1 MNNYFIII
9 NYNDVNNCINLINKV
24 KNYKVINKIIVVDNK
39 STDNSADLLTNIISK
54 NVYVIFNEDNI
65 GYAAAINKGVKYIND
80 ELGGGNVFIS
90 NTDIDVDSEDD
101 LIKLIDNLNDPN
113 VSAVMPT
120 VKENGHLKRGW
131 KLTSS
136 FIDLICDIP
145 LINRLYKSSLTNY
158 KESYFKDDISIVD
171 VVYGAFF
178 LIKSRDLQHI
188 DYLEESTFL
197 YFEEYILA
205 RKLKRVNKK
214 LLINNKVYVHHKHNA
229 TIGNN
234 VTKLNK
240 YKIYKKSEFIYEK
253 KYNRANPIEMFFYKL
268 FYLLTLPKYKIKL
281 LFKK

>member
-1 MNNYFIII
+1 M
-9 NYNDVNNCINLINKV
+9 
-24 KNYKVINKIIVVDNK
+24 
-39 STDNSADLLTNIISK
+39 S
-54 NVYVIFNEDNI
+54 
-65 GYAAAINKGVKYIND
+65 
-80 ELGGGNVFIS
+80 
-90 NTDIDVDSEDD
+90 
-101 LIKLIDNLNDPN
+101 DPN

-158 KESYFKDDISIVD
+158 KENYFKDDISIVD
-171 VVYGAFF
+171 VIYGAFF

-197 YFEEYILA
+197 YYEEYILA

-214 LLINNKVYVHHKHNA
+214 SLINNKVYVHHKHNA

-240 YKIYKKSEFIYEK
+240 
-253 KYNRANPIEMFFYKL
+253 
-268 FYLLTLPKYKIKL
+268 
-281 LFKK
+281 